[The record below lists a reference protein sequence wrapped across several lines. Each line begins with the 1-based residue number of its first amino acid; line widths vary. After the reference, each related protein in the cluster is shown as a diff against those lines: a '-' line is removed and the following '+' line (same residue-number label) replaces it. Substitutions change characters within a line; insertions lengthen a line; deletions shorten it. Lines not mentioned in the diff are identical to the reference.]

1 MWSFLATAGNGAVS
15 AGAHVWLGA
24 AQPAGNRKL
33 LVTAGNGA
41 VSAGAH
47 VWFGAAQPAGN
58 HDQGTRDDP
67 REYALDFHEDVVAR
81 RRGV

>member
-15 AGAHVWLGA
+15 AGAHVWL
-24 AQPAGNRKL
+24 
-33 LVTAGNGA
+33 
-41 VSAGAH
+41 
-47 VWFGAAQPAGN
+47 GAAQPAGN